1 MLLRRVTQHVR
12 NQNWFAVFIDFF
24 IVVLGVYIGIQVA
37 NWNETRQDRI
47 KEVQILDSLRVDFQL
62 LDNAAQHG
70 VNFHKRALNGLGVV
84 VEAVDLGVLD
94 EANKTDFENGLR
106 FGMYSAATNK
116 SSGVLDE
123 LLASGQLSLI
133 QDKNLRKNLA
143 AYQSYIGSVENGVK
157 GTVTSRSAFLKDFSA
172 QFRYDLGKDH
182 FREDQ
187 SSSRAFKFTA
197 IGDYDLASMAV
208 DAAFVQ
214 AAEELY
220 QFQRIWL
227 QWEIT
232 SLNRIRDIRLQLGDE
247 TTPPHEVY

>member
-1 MLLRRVTQHVR
+1 MILRSVTKHVTE
-12 NQNWFAVFIDFF
+12 QNWFAVFIDFI
-24 IVVLGVYIGIQVA
+24 IVVFGVYMGIQVS
-37 NWNETRQDRI
+37 NWNETRQDRL
-47 KEVQILDSLRVDFQL
+47 KETQVLNALLVDFQL
-62 LDNAAQHG
+62 LDIASQHG
-70 VNFHKRALNGLGVV
+70 VGFHKRALKGLSVV
-84 VEAVDLGVLD
+84 VEAVDQGYLD
-94 EANKTDFENGLR
+94 EQEKADFENGLR
-106 FGMYSAATNK
+106 FGMYSASTNK
-116 SSGVLDE
+116 ASGILDE

-133 QDKNLRKNLA
+133 QDKSLRKNLA

-172 QFRYDLGKDH
+172 QFRYDLNNDH

-208 DAAFVQ
+208 NPAFIQ